1 MNEGGILL
9 NIRFSV
15 KKDEGRKKY
24 LFDESEIYNFGDG
37 ILNAHIINEKRRFLF
52 SVGMNS
58 LFSGEEGHLS
68 FVAKR
73 KLITIFILLYCLP
86 EYAPHPIKLFNAFFQ
101 YLFPRWWRRC
111 RSPFAMLILC

>member
-24 LFDESEIYNFGDG
+24 LFDESELYNFGDR
-37 ILNAHIINEKRRFLF
+37 ILNAHIINEKRSFLF

-73 KLITIFILLYCLP
+73 KLNTIFILLYCLP
-86 EYAPHPIKLFNAFFQ
+86 DGVSTAWLCCTDDGQANQATV
-101 YLFPRWWRRC
+101 RWGNC
-111 RSPFAMLILC
+111 LC